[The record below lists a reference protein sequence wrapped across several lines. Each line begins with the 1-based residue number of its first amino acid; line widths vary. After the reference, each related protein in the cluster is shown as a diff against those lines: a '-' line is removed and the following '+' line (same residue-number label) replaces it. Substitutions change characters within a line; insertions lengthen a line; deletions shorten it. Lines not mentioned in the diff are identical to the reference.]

1 MNEEKENRQYIAPI
15 ERNKLHEPSISS
27 WRFRVAMKANVELIT
42 DSVEV
47 KGWENYYALP
57 KNIHPVIATTHLTDT
72 DVQITALTFS
82 QVADIAVSSIKTNQQ
97 DKFIGKLISLAGREN
112 FYDIEN
118 QFVDKKANFRLDAMN
133 FLAMAR
139 AVNEKGKTMVI
150 PSHSP
155 HYIGYG
161 NRVLPDNSGI
171 AAVIVANLTDR
182 VILPV
187 AVEFHTKDRV
197 GMAEDLLDNAI
208 KKVKGKI
215 PKSTVFIAEPI
226 FLDAGGIPEELITT
240 TDEVLNALQIFNSHT
255 RMTMTEEDRILSLE
269 TLRNLKKQ
277 GEIVM
282 MAQAAELPQ
291 ERRGIWHERLLKNT
305 S

>member
-1 MNEEKENRQYIAPI
+1 MYELENNNHKEIKGEKLDV
-15 ERNKLHEPSISS
+15 RNVSS
-27 WRFRVAMKANVELIT
+27 WRFRVAMKLNVELIT

-57 KNIHPVIATTHLTDT
+57 ENIHPVIATTHLTDT
-72 DVQITALTFS
+72 DVQITAFTFS

-97 DKFIGKLISLAGREN
+97 DKIIGKLISLAGREN
-112 FYDIEN
+112 FYDIAN
-118 QFVDKKANFRLDAMN
+118 QFVDKKANFRLDATN
-133 FLAMAR
+133 FLAMVR
-139 AVNEKGKTMVI
+139 AVCKKGKTMVI

-161 NRVLPDNSGI
+161 NRVLPDNPGL

-182 VILPV
+182 VVLPV
-187 AVEFHTKDRV
+187 AVEIHTKGRV
-197 GMAEDLLDNAI
+197 GMAEDLFDNVI

-240 TDEVLNALQIFNSHT
+240 KNEVLDALQIFNSHT

-269 TLRNLKKQ
+269 TLRKLKKQ

-282 MAQAAELPQ
+282 MAQSAELPK
-291 ERRGIWHERLLKNT
+291 ERRGIWHERLLKHP
-305 S
+305 

>member
-1 MNEEKENRQYIAPI
+1 MYELENNNHKEIKGEKLDV
-15 ERNKLHEPSISS
+15 RNVSS
-27 WRFRVAMKANVELIT
+27 WRFRVAMKLNVELIT

-57 KNIHPVIATTHLTDT
+57 ENIHPVIATTHLTDT
-72 DVQITALTFS
+72 DVQITAFTFS

-97 DKFIGKLISLAGREN
+97 DKIIGKLISLAGREN
-112 FYDIEN
+112 FYDIAN
-118 QFVDKKANFRLDAMN
+118 QFVDKKANFRLDATN
-133 FLAMAR
+133 FLAMVR
-139 AVNEKGKTMVI
+139 AVCKKGKTMVI

-161 NRVLPDNSGI
+161 NRVLPDNPGL
-171 AAVIVANLTDR
+171 AAFIVANLTDR
-182 VILPV
+182 VVLPV
-187 AVEFHTKDRV
+187 AVEIHTKGRV
-197 GMAEDLLDNAI
+197 GMAEDLFDNVI

-240 TDEVLNALQIFNSHT
+240 KNEVLDALQIFNSHT

-269 TLRNLKKQ
+269 TLRKLKKQ

-282 MAQAAELPQ
+282 MAQSAELPK
-291 ERRGIWHERLLKNT
+291 ERRGIWHERLLKHP
-305 S
+305 